1 MEGSVRISV
10 FGLGYVG
17 TVSAA
22 CLTAEGHSVVGVDVN
37 VDKVQAINSG
47 TSPIVEP
54 GVDKLIADGHRQ
66 GLLTATTSTHDAIQ
80 ASDISLVCV
89 GTPSH
94 QNGSLDL
101 RYVHRVCE
109 EIGGS
114 LRGKTS
120 PHLVVMRST
129 MLPGTTQTVAIPA
142 LESSSGSPPGRTWSV
157 CYNPEFLREGS
168 SVHDFYHPP
177 KIVIGEAAPG
187 DGDAMAKIYARLEA
201 PLIRTSLR
209 AAEMVKYADNAFHAL
224 KITFANEIG
233 NVCKRMGVDSHE
245 VMSIFC
251 QDTRLNLSPAYLRP
265 GFAFGGSCLPKD
277 LRALT
282 YQAKVLDLES
292 PVINAVLRSN
302 HSHFVVA
309 MQRILN
315 LDRKRISVFGM
326 SFKPDTDDLRE
337 SPLVEMIETLLGKG
351 YSVRVY
357 DRNVAVARLVGTNKR
372 FMDQHI
378 PHLSSLLVDTPE
390 ELVEHAEVLVIGHA
404 SPELPALLGRM
415 RSDQFVVDLVGGAK
429 GIPMAPR
436 YDGICW

>member
-1 MEGSVRISV
+1 LRISV

-22 CLTAEGHSVVGVDVN
+22 CLTADGHAVVGVDVN
-37 VDKVQAINSG
+37 KDKVGAINDG

-54 GVDKLIADGHRQ
+54 EVDRLIAEGHRQ
-66 GLLTATTSTHDAIQ
+66 GLLRATTSARDAIQ
-80 ASDISLVCV
+80 ASDLSLVCV

-101 RYVHRVCE
+101 RYVQRVCE
-109 EIGGS
+109 EIGS
-114 LRGKTS
+114 ALRAKAL

-129 MLPGTTQTVAIPA
+129 MLPGTTETLAIPA
-142 LESSSGSPPGRTWSV
+142 LEEASGSAAGQRWAV

-177 KIVIGEAAPG
+177 KIVIGEATPG
-187 DGDAMAKIYARLEA
+187 GGDLVAKIYERLQA

-209 AAEMVKYADNAFHAL
+209 AAEMVKYADNTFHAL

-233 NVCKRMGVDSHE
+233 NLCKRMGIDSHE

-282 YQAKVLDLES
+282 YQAKMLDLES

-309 MQRILN
+309 VQRITSLN
-315 LDRKRISVFGM
+315 KKRLGFLGM

-351 YSVRVY
+351 YSIRVY
-357 DRNVAVARLVGTNKR
+357 DKNVSVARLVGANKR
-372 FMDQHI
+372 FMDEHI

-390 ELVEHAEVLVIGHA
+390 ELLAHIDVLVIGHA
-404 SPELPALLGRM
+404 SPELPALLSKM
-415 RSDQFVVDLVGGAK
+415 RSDQFVVDLVAGAK
-429 GIPMAPR
+429 NVAMAPK
-436 YDGICW
+436 YEGICW

>member
-1 MEGSVRISV
+1 LRISV

-22 CLTAEGHSVVGVDVN
+22 CLTADGHTVVGVDVSA
-37 VDKVQAINSG
+37 DKVGAINSG

-54 GVDKLIADGHRQ
+54 GVDKLIGEGHRQ
-66 GLLTATTSTHDAIQ
+66 GLLRATSSARDAIQ
-80 ASDISLVCV
+80 ASDVSLVCV

-101 RYVHRVCE
+101 RYVQRVCE
-109 EIGGS
+109 EIGGA

-129 MLPGTTQTVAIPA
+129 MLPGTTETVAIPA
-142 LESSSGSPPGRTWSV
+142 LEQSSGAPVGRGWSV

-187 DGDAMAKIYARLEA
+187 NGDLVATIYERLQA

-233 NVCKRMGVDSHE
+233 NLCKRMSIDSHE

-282 YQAKVLDLES
+282 YQAKLLDLES

-309 MQRILN
+309 VQRITGLN
-315 LDRKRISVFGM
+315 RKRIGFFGM

-351 YSVRVY
+351 YAIRVY
-357 DRNVAVARLVGTNKR
+357 DKNVAVARLVGANKR
-372 FMDQHI
+372 FMDEHI
-378 PHLSSLLVDTPE
+378 PHLASLLVETPE
-390 ELVEHAEVLVIGHA
+390 QLVDHAEVLVIGHTA
-404 SPELPALLGRM
+404 PELPGLLATM
-415 RSDQFVVDLVGGAK
+415 RSDQFVVDLVAGAK
-429 GIPMAPR
+429 DVAMAPR
-436 YDGICW
+436 YEGICW

>member
-1 MEGSVRISV
+1 LRISV

-17 TVSAA
+17 TVSAG
-22 CLTAEGHSVVGVDVN
+22 CLAADGHAVVGVDVSI
-37 VDKVQAINSG
+37 DKVAAINAG

-54 GVDKLIADGHRQ
+54 GIAQLIADGHQHGALR
-66 GLLTATTSTHDAIQ
+66 ATTSAVEAIQ
-80 ASDISLVCV
+80 ASDVSLVCV
-89 GTPSH
+89 GTPSNL
-94 QNGSLDL
+94 NGSLDL
-101 RYVHRVCE
+101 RYVQRVCE
-109 EIGGS
+109 EIGAA

-129 MLPGTTQTVAIPA
+129 MLPGTTETLAIPA
-142 LESSSGSPPGRTWSV
+142 LEESSQTAAGRNWTV

-168 SVHDFYHPP
+168 SVHDFYNPP
-177 KIVIGEAAPG
+177 KIVIGEASPESG
-187 DGDAMAKIYARLEA
+187 DPLAAIYERLKA
-201 PLIRTSLR
+201 PLIRTSIR

-233 NVCKRMGVDSHE
+233 NLCKRMGLDSHE

-282 YQAKVLDLES
+282 YQAKLLDLES

-309 MQRILN
+309 VQKITNLN
-315 LDRKRISVFGM
+315 KKRIGFLGM
-326 SFKPDTDDLRE
+326 SFKADTDDLRE

-351 YSVRVY
+351 YSIRVY
-357 DRNVAVARLVGTNKR
+357 DKNVSVARLVGANKR
-372 FMDQHI
+372 FMDEHV

-390 ELVEHAEVLVIGHA
+390 QLVDHAEVLVIGHA
-404 SPELPALLGRM
+404 SPEIPDLLGKM
-415 RSDQFVVDLVGGAK
+415 RADQFVVDLVAGAK
-429 GIPMAPR
+429 GLAMTPK
-436 YDGICW
+436 YEGICW

>member
-1 MEGSVRISV
+1 LRISV

-22 CLTAEGHSVVGVDVN
+22 CLTADGHAVVGVDVN
-37 VDKVQAINSG
+37 ADKAAAINAG

-54 GVDKLIADGHRQ
+54 GVDRLIAEGHRQ
-66 GLLTATTSTHDAIQ
+66 GLLRATSSAEDAIQ
-80 ASDISLVCV
+80 ASDVSLVCV

-94 QNGSLDL
+94 LNGSLDL
-101 RYVHRVCE
+101 RYVQRVCT
-109 EIGGS
+109 EIGAA

-129 MLPGTTQTVAIPA
+129 MLPGTTETLAIPA
-142 LESSSGSPPGRTWSV
+142 LEESSGSAVGQRWSV

-177 KIVIGEAAPG
+177 KIVIGEASPASG
-187 DGDAMAKIYARLEA
+187 DPVAKIYERLQA

-233 NVCKRMGVDSHE
+233 NICKRMGIDSHE

-282 YQAKVLDLES
+282 YQAKLLDLES

-309 MQRILN
+309 VQRITNLN
-315 LDRKRISVFGM
+315 KKRIGFLGM
-326 SFKPDTDDLRE
+326 SFKADTDDLRE

-351 YSVRVY
+351 YSIRVY
-357 DRNVAVARLVGTNKR
+357 DKNVSVARLVGANKR
-372 FMDQHI
+372 FMDEHV
-378 PHLSSLLVDTPE
+378 PHLASLLVDTPE
-390 ELVEHAEVLVIGHA
+390 ELVDHAEVLVIGHA
-404 SPELPALLGRM
+404 SPEIPALLGKM
-415 RSDQFVVDLVGGAK
+415 RADQFVVDLVAGAK
-429 GIPMAPR
+429 NMAMTPKYEGIS
-436 YDGICW
+436 W

>member
-1 MEGSVRISV
+1 LRISV

-17 TVSAA
+17 TVSAG
-22 CLTAEGHSVVGVDVN
+22 CLAADGHAVVGVDVN
-37 VDKVQAINSG
+37 TDKVAAINAG
-47 TSPIVEP
+47 ISPIVEP
-54 GVDKLIADGHRQ
+54 GVSQLIADGYQHRT
-66 GLLTATTSTHDAIQ
+66 LRATSSAVDAIQ
-80 ASDISLVCV
+80 DSDISLVCV

-101 RYVHRVCE
+101 RYVQRVCE
-109 EIGGS
+109 EIGTA

-129 MLPGTTQTVAIPA
+129 MLPGTTETLAIPA
-142 LESSSGSPPGRTWSV
+142 LEESSRTTAGLNWTV

-168 SVHDFYHPP
+168 SVHDFYNPP
-177 KIVIGEAAPG
+177 KIVIGEASPESADPLATIYERLKAPV
-187 DGDAMAKIYARLEA
+187 
-201 PLIRTSLR
+201 IRTSIR

-233 NVCKRMGVDSHE
+233 NICKRMAIDSHE

-282 YQAKVLDLES
+282 YQAKLLDLES

-309 MQRILN
+309 VRKITSLN
-315 LDRKRISVFGM
+315 KKRVGFLGM
-326 SFKPDTDDLRE
+326 SFKADTDDLRE

-351 YSVRVY
+351 YAIRVY
-357 DRNVAVARLVGTNKR
+357 DKNVSVARLVGANKR
-372 FMDQHI
+372 FMDEHI

-390 ELVEHAEVLVIGHA
+390 ELVDHAEVLVIGHA
-404 SPELPALLGRM
+404 SPELPTILGKM
-415 RSDQFVVDLVGGAK
+415 RADQFVVDLVAAAK
-429 GIPMAPR
+429 NMALTPT
-436 YDGICW
+436 YEGLCW